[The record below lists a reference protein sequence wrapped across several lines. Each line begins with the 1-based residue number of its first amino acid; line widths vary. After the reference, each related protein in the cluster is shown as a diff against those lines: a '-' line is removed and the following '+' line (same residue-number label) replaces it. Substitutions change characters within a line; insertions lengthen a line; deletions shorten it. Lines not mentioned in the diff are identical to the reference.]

1 VLPSFTF
8 DVVTPKKCIAPL
20 NPKSAAVTVCS
31 LDPSYDLDPHLRDL
45 ATLFAVVAVIAL
57 VAVFALPSTSP
68 LRFPFIVFKNLDVPL
83 TIRLPKVAESA
94 FSSLVIFTDEL
105 NVLAAEIVCSV
116 SIVARFGLF

>member
-1 VLPSFTF
+1 M
-8 DVVTPKKCIAPL
+8 
-20 NPKSAAVTVCS
+20 
-31 LDPSYDLDPHLRDL
+31 
-45 ATLFAVVAVIAL
+45 AVIAL

-68 LRFPFIVFKNLDVPL
+68 LRLPFIVFKNLDVPL

-116 SIVARFGLF
+116 SRVTRFGLF